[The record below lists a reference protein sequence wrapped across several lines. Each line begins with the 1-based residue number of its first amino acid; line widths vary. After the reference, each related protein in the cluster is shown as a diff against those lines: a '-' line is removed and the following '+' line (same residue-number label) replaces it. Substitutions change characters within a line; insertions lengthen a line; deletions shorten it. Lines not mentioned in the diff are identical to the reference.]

1 MYFQSEHGNLP
12 TDAQK
17 DILEILTGKRPA
29 SEVKKWEMPSVLVVL
44 LHSPIDVQ
52 VVSPSGEKIGKNF
65 ETGGKYGEID
75 GAYYSGFDTNT
86 EFLTIPNPE
95 DGEYKILTEGTGTGE
110 YTIETAK
117 ITQGDDTS
125 EAVETTATIT
135 GTAEPQVQEESKIK
149 IDGDSVKK
157 VEPLSFSPKGK
168 NEEKSSVET
177 AGIVLGASQEQN
189 LQKDSEEEKSVDQSE
204 PQNRILQLDSLK
216 GAVRQYLQNKSNQNQ
231 ERSGDESQKISAISG
246 FI

>member
-1 MYFQSEHGNLP
+1 
-12 TDAQK
+12 
-17 DILEILTGKRPA
+17 
-29 SEVKKWEMPSVLVVL
+29 MPSVLVVL

-95 DGEYKILTEGTGTGE
+95 DGEYKVLTEGTGTGE

-135 GTAEPQVQEESKIK
+135 GTAAPQIQEESKIEIK
-149 IDGDSVKK
+149 GDSVKK

-177 AGIVLGASQEQN
+177 AGIALGASQEQN

-216 GAVRQYLQNKSNQNQ
+216 GAVRQYFKTNQIKTRKEAAKNHKKSRPYPGSS
-231 ERSGDESQKISAISG
+231 EKL
-246 FI
+246 